1 MKLLAFDIEISNVFD
16 LRPGEDIEKYAPF
29 DIAVAAT
36 EIDGGEQR
44 LWLSRGP
51 DEKPLINLKR
61 PQARELLEYLETK
74 QRAGY
79 RICAWNGLSFD
90 MQWIARAADD
100 VATASRIALAMFDP
114 MFQFFMLKGFPV
126 GLAAVAAGLGIA
138 TKKSMHAENAPRE
151 WRAGNHKKVCDYVLG
166 DVRMTNEIVSAIARA
181 RKIAWVTQKGKRST
195 VAVPRLR
202 SVEECLRDPMPD
214 QSWMNSPIPQTKFT
228 HWLTGM

>member
-1 MKLLAFDIEISNVFD
+1 MKILAFDIEISNVFD

-36 EIDGGEQR
+36 EIAGGEQR
-44 LWLSRGP
+44 LWLSHGP
-51 DEKPLINLKR
+51 DGKPLINLER
-61 PQARELLEYLETK
+61 PQARELLEYLENK

-114 MFQFFMLKGFPV
+114 MFQFFKLKGFPV

-138 TKKSMHAENAPRE
+138 TKKSMLAEDAPRE

-166 DVRMTNEIVSAIARA
+166 DVRITNDIVSAIAR
-181 RKIAWVTQKGKRST
+181 RGQIAWVTKKGKRCT
-195 VAVPRLR
+195 VALPRLR

-214 QSWMNSPIPQTKFT
+214 QSWMDSPIPQNKFT
-228 HWLTGM
+228 RWLSA